1 MRSPPYQHTRP
12 TYQHNHLVLP
22 VLPPNQRS
30 QSLSR
35 SRKITK
41 QFKKSNQNTNGG
53 APRFKQAL
61 SVPTQNRNTSRQD
74 FQFSLLPA
82 TSVARGKKLVK
93 TLREWKH
100 EKLFLITVYQEVT
113 LSTSMSDQSK
123 ITAAELPRSSP
134 ARSLTNRFSLPIWL
148 LPPRMPPLYLL
159 SLHILEINRFQL
171 PKSCSVLFKVP
182 PRSLPRLSNST
193 NSNMAALFPWRTA
206 NTLLPMNSG
215 PTSLIS
221 HLTTS

>member
-1 MRSPPYQHTRP
+1 MRSNTPVTLTHHTTPPPLLPPYTLRAHQHPKRASLMRRVVGLVWRRSRDTGRTGRWRESQCGMRSPPYQHTRP

-35 SRKITK
+35 SRKFTK

-82 TSVARGKKLVK
+82 TSVARGKKLP
-93 TLREWKH
+93 TPPPS
-100 EKLFLITVYQEVT
+100 
-113 LSTSMSDQSK
+113 LSTHMYPD
-123 ITAAELPRSSP
+123 IMHLPV
-134 ARSLTNRFSLPIWL
+134 SLPVSSL
-148 LPPRMPPLYLL
+148 MRPLPV
-159 SLHILEINRFQL
+159 L
-171 PKSCSVLFKVP
+171 PVS
-182 PRSLPRLSNST
+182 
-193 NSNMAALFPWRTA
+193 
-206 NTLLPMNSG
+206 
-215 PTSLIS
+215 
-221 HLTTS
+221 